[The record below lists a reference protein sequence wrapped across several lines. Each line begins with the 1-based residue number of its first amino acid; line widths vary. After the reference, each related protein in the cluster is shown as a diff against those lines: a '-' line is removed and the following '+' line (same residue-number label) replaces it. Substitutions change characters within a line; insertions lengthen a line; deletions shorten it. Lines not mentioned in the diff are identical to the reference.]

1 MSVIDRI
8 FDSIIHRRSKR
19 TGTIRLAAVGAV
31 LAASAVTYH
40 YTVQSGDTLSS
51 VAQKTCG
58 NSGSWSS
65 IYSQNQA
72 DIGSSPNLILPGQH
86 LTFKCSKATATAV
99 LTIELTH
106 PITPSNAMQACI
118 IARESGGNAQVMNST
133 GHYGLYQFSESTWIA
148 AGGSQALFGNA
159 SASYQTSIFWAA
171 VKLWGY
177 TPWTP
182 YDGC

>member
-1 MSVIDRI
+1 MSFIDRI
-8 FDSIIHRRSKR
+8 FDSIVHRRSKR
-19 TGTIRLAAVGAV
+19 RTTLRLAAVGAA

-40 YTVQSGDTLSS
+40 YTVQPGDTLSGI
-51 VAQKTCG
+51 AQKMCG
-58 NSGSWSS
+58 NSSSWSS
-65 IYSQNQA
+65 IYSQDRA
-72 DIGSSPNLILPGQH
+72 VIGSSPNLILSGQR
-86 LTFKCSKATATAV
+86 LTFKCSKATTAAV
-99 LTIELTH
+99 LTTALTH

-133 GHYGLYQFSESTWIA
+133 GHYGLYQFSFSTWVA
-148 AGGSQALFGNA
+148 AGGSRALFGNA

-177 TPWTP
+177 SPWTP